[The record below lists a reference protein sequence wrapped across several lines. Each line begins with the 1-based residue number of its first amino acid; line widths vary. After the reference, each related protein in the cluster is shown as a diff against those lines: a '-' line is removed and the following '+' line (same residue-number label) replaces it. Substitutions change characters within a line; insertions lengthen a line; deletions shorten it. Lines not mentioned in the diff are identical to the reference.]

1 MLLQIPFA
9 SPVGY
14 AQNAWFLSP
23 VSGVRLFLFEN
34 RNCAISQMAAS
45 SCEIGILRITLQPSR
60 LFSLAYAYDR
70 RMLPRNAGQR
80 RKVPVR
86 DAERRGTGSKARLQ
100 TILRYYRVYLY
111 EEGFG

>member
-14 AQNAWFLSP
+14 AHRLVLSP

-34 RNCAISQMAAS
+34 RNCAISQIAAS
-45 SCEIGILRITLQPSR
+45 SCEIGILRITLQ
-60 LFSLAYAYDR
+60 
-70 RMLPRNAGQR
+70 PRNAGQR

-100 TILRYYRVYLY
+100 TILRYCRVYLY